1 MQLLCQTQ
9 QPKVPLLPRR
19 VLGAKGMEG
28 PGTGPCFALV
38 GAHGVRHRNVF
49 ALRWIIISV
58 NEFQEMSLS
67 GITVMNGFGFWS
79 PFPALVTV
87 SVSHQS
93 WGNAFKDQE
102 SFPGSQV
109 RFSRQCFQ
117 GPGKLSWKPGQV
129 FTAMLSRA
137 GEKLNST
144 SLGMDVWNCQEG
156 PRCLELNGQNLFL
169 EQKAWFEWSE
179 QTQSLR
185 KKKKIA

>member
-9 QPKVPLLPRR
+9 QAKVPLLPRR

-38 GAHGVRHRNVF
+38 GAHGVRHRNVSAF
-49 ALRWIIISV
+49 RWIIISV
-58 NEFQEMSLS
+58 NELQEMSLS

-79 PFPALVTV
+79 SFPALVTV

-102 SFPGSQV
+102 SFPGSRV

-117 GPGKLSWKPGQV
+117 ELG
-129 FTAMLSRA
+129 R
-137 GEKLNST
+137 NST
-144 SLGMDVWNCQEG
+144 PQALGWMCGTARKGHGVWSWMGRTCSLNRKHG
-156 PRCLELNGQNLFL
+156 LNGLNKHNPWG
-169 EQKAWFEWSE
+169 ER
-179 QTQSLR
+179 R
-185 KKKKIA
+185 K